1 MINVNFIFCILHTFA
16 VYTKWN
22 IFFRH
27 LPENNNSSV
36 FFSGKYYMEKWIGK
50 NYILW
55 GWSHRLSIAFSATV
69 AKDLEGENETADSSA
84 GNRRLKGTEYN

>member
-36 FFSGKYYMEKWIGK
+36 FFSGKYYMEK
-50 NYILW
+50 
-55 GWSHRLSIAFSATV
+55 
-69 AKDLEGENETADSSA
+69 
-84 GNRRLKGTEYN
+84 